1 MALKRL
7 RRDSVK
13 ELRKEKPR
21 AELQAENMQLAAKVA
36 ALEGQVEEQADA
48 LIELAGI
55 VTGKGV

>member
-13 ELRKEKPR
+13 ELRKEKTR
-21 AELQAENMQLAAKVA
+21 AELQAENMRLAAKVA

-55 VTGKGV
+55 VAGEGV